1 MKNHKI
7 AGRRSVS
14 RCSVADELFRCGL
27 LMLLVCVVSPRLNA
41 QEPFTL
47 VAGPSGQ
54 SPASVSADP
63 EDSEDQASPPD
74 EEAREVYLGRTVAQF
89 MTFHGAG
96 WLIRDSRNREE
107 ATDLVMEQLQLKPGM
122 NVCDL
127 GCGNGYYT
135 LRFARLV
142 APRGTVFAV
151 DIQPEMLQMLAA
163 RTARARLDGV
173 KPVQGEVNN
182 PHIPKGEL
190 DMVFMADVYHEF
202 SHPESM
208 LYWIR
213 RSLKPEG
220 VVALAEYREED
231 ITVPIKLDHKMSKS
245 QIIKEY
251 KANGLKL
258 VREFNGLPWQHLM
271 FFARDDSPL
280 AEIEPE
286 VWEPK

>member
-1 MKNHKI
+1 
-7 AGRRSVS
+7 
-14 RCSVADELFRCGL
+14 
-27 LMLLVCVVSPRLNA
+27 MLLGCIGSPCINA
-41 QEPFTL
+41 QEPSIL
-47 VAGPSGQ
+47 GGGPSGQ
-54 SPASVSADP
+54 TPSSASTAREGSQ
-63 EDSEDQASPPD
+63 DQANPPE
-74 EEAREVYLGRTVAQF
+74 EEAREVYLGRTVAQY

-182 PHIPKGEL
+182 PHIPAGEL

-220 VVALAEYREED
+220 VIALAEYREED
-231 ITVPIKLDHKMSKS
+231 ITVPIKLDHKMSKA

-286 VWEPK
+286 VWQPK